1 MRHTHY
7 AAVARTRLSA
17 WVRRG
22 AGGQNIE
29 TNQVEN
35 NNHRAV
41 VYNHDLLMD
50 FFCFKIGK

>member
-17 WVRRG
+17 WVRRD

-41 VYNHDLLMD
+41 VYNHDLFMD